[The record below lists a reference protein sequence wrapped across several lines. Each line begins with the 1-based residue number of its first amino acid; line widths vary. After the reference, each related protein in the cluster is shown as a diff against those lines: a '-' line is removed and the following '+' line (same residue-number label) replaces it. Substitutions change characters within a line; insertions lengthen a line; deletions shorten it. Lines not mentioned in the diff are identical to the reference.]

1 MPSETIESTFDFAFY
16 MSFSIIILLLF
27 LPLTQNLYN
36 ICIESECKTM
46 ATTIK
51 RVGEELEENMT
62 VKVTLVNNI
71 DQEIILETLGN
82 RITLYTIKGK
92 IITQQDSNITFY
104 DTTIKLGEY
113 MSISKIRGKV
123 IVRGA

>member
-71 DQEIILETLGN
+71 DQEIISW
-82 RITLYTIKGK
+82 KP
-92 IITQQDSNITFY
+92 
-104 DTTIKLGEY
+104 
-113 MSISKIRGKV
+113 
-123 IVRGA
+123 